1 MGGFA
6 RPFVESSKAM
16 ERLRRWYRSPEN
28 EPLRREVAWSR
39 GWMLRGWPL
48 VGLLI
53 ITIWAPMYLRLVT
66 RLAPTMVSQPPSTAA
81 IHIGISTAAYIVPEL
96 AIVWLG
102 WFVLMKRR
110 ALLPM
115 APGRREELL
124 VTPLDFSRY
133 VPALLTA
140 PLLWLTIVNVCRTI
154 AQLLVDIVYPDPFL
168 TAIYTAVSWEAAYYY
183 KIGTELS
190 GALESLVFCWF
201 ATIVV
206 FWIVLTNPRPYRV
219 ALLAIVLY
227 IAFWVIEVLLQV
239 LPHLFFRTRASAEF
253 AGKGLSAM
261 LVCSIFGFVARH
273 YLLKLGR
280 QETRDRL
287 ATASSNMKG

>member
-1 MGGFA
+1 M
-6 RPFVESSKAM
+6 ESSKVM
-16 ERLRRWYRSPEN
+16 KRLRRWYRSPEK
-28 EPLRREVAWSR
+28 EFLRREVAWTR
-39 GWMLRGWPL
+39 RWMLRGWPL
-48 VGLLI
+48 VGLLV
-53 ITIWAPMYLRLVT
+53 ITIWAPMYLRW
-66 RLAPTMVSQPPSTAA
+66 AMKSASTMVNMPPSSAA
-81 IHIGISTAAYIVPEL
+81 IHIGISVAAYVVPEL
-96 AIVWLG
+96 AIVWFG

-110 ALLPM
+110 ALSPV

-140 PLLWLTIVNVCRTI
+140 PLLWLTIVNACRTI

-219 ALLAIVLY
+219 ALLAVVLY
-227 IAFWVIEVLLQV
+227 IAFWVIEGLSQV

-261 LVCSIFGFVARH
+261 LICSLFGLAARRF
-273 YLLKLGR
+273 LLKLGR

-287 ATASSNMKG
+287 ATASSNVKG